1 MLVCNYFER
10 KTGKV
15 VTNQDIHNIKRR
27 FLHFSESTE
36 SKVFSLLNQF
46 EHVDA
51 DDAEKSIEIIF
62 LQVTA
67 IENTSELIILDGTYK
82 INNAMIMED
91 NTVPIHD

>member
-1 MLVCNYFER
+1 M
-10 KTGKV
+10 
-15 VTNQDIHNIKRR
+15 
-27 FLHFSESTE
+27 
-36 SKVFSLLNQF
+36 
-46 EHVDA
+46 

-91 NTVPIHD
+91 NTVPIHDWMRFLASSFKSITSIKNYHQFKINSTDQLMVKESKKNLL